1 MNRVTIKIKV
11 RAKDA
16 SKLPDWGLGPG
27 ILAEQEVEL
36 LEEATE
42 NNKIRLSYKLDEIY
56 QDLCESTI
64 EKVIEIHD

>member
-1 MNRVTIKIKV
+1 MNKVTIKIKV

-42 NNKIRLSYKLDEIY
+42 NNKIRL
-56 QDLCESTI
+56 
-64 EKVIEIHD
+64 